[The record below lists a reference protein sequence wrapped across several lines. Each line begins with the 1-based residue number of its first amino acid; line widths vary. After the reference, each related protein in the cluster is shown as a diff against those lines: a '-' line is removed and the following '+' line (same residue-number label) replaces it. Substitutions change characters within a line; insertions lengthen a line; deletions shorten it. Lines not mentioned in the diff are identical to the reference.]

1 MDSVYLMILNI
12 PRNFHSSDLR
22 SYFSD
27 FIESQAHFTCFHFRH
42 RPQLELINPSEA
54 FSFEENNFYLNST
67 SGIKSAPASNL
78 LIKDSVCC
86 IVKLFSKE
94 ARTEAIRKYNLQNWV
109 DKHERFLPS
118 RCIAIAITVVE
129 EYVRNSLD
137 SSICINDGKV
147 ELKLSKQKIEQM
159 VELKPPPLMPR
170 GNVGTSTKHFLN
182 LINSCRLPSN
192 LIGKLGLNFP
202 KTKTRRY
209 GNVPFN
215 YENHTCEK
223 IELPVSSL
231 TNSTNS
237 NNKIKIFP
245 HEPNS
250 YSAKKCT
257 NKGDTMDDDDV
268 EQEWDRHEALHD
280 DVTEQERN
288 KERLYEEEM
297 EVVWEKGGPGI
308 VWYTDA
314 QRWQEAEGDF
324 DEQTADDWD
333 VDYSVYFEENGGDKD
348 ARDCAEMRRSTMW
361 RQGNVE
367 TVFKKPQ
374 ILPLRRKSF
383 MEHSTGRNVVGPF
396 EKHTKGIG
404 RRLMEKQGWRD
415 GLGLGVA
422 QKGIAQPIES
432 DGQKP
437 RERKGLGYFGERL
450 PRFRVANSSKAK
462 CVFIATAYD
471 SPADTDPPE
480 SLNRRNQPTTMKYR
494 HK

>member
-22 SYFSD
+22 NYFSD
-27 FIESQAHFTCFHFRH
+27 FIECQTHFSCFHFRH
-42 RPQLELINPSEA
+42 RPQLEFIKSSETL
-54 FSFEENNFYLNST
+54 SFENNNFCVHNRS
-67 SGIKSAPASNL
+67 SSVKSAPTYDL

-94 ARTEAIRKYNLQNWV
+94 ARTETIKKYNLQNWV
-109 DKHERFLPS
+109 DKDERFLPS
-118 RCIAIAITVVE
+118 RCIAIVITVVE
-129 EYVRNSLD
+129 ENMGELLNSSL
-137 SSICINDGKV
+137 SINDGKI

-159 VELKPPPLMPR
+159 VELKPPPLMPQ
-170 GNVGTSTKHFLN
+170 GNVGTSTKHFLH
-182 LINSCRLPSN
+182 LINSCRLPSK
-192 LIGKLGLNFP
+192 LIGKLGLHFP

-209 GNVPFN
+209 GSVPFN
-215 YENHTCEK
+215 YEDHSCEK
-223 IELPVSSL
+223 IGAPISSL

-237 NNKIKIFP
+237 KNFP
-245 HEPNS
+245 HGANTSSP
-250 YSAKKCT
+250 KMCT
-257 NKGDTMDDDDV
+257 NKEGTTDDDDD

-288 KERLYEEEM
+288 KERLYEEDM

-314 QRWQEAEGDF
+314 VRWKEAEGDF
-324 DEQTADDWD
+324 DEQTTDDWD
-333 VDYSVYFEENGGDKD
+333 VDYSVYHEENGGDKD
-348 ARDCAEMRRSTMW
+348 ARDCVEMRRSTMW

-374 ILPLRRKSF
+374 ILPQRRKSF
-383 MEHSTGRNVVGPF
+383 KEYSMERNVVGPF

-422 QKGIAQPIES
+422 QKGIAKPIES

-450 PRFRVANSSKAK
+450 PPFRVANSSKAK
-462 CVFIATAYD
+462 SVFIATAYD

-494 HK
+494 HT

>member
-12 PRNFHSSDLR
+12 PQNFHSSDLR
-22 SYFSD
+22 NYFSD
-27 FIESQAHFTCFHFRH
+27 LIECQMHFSCFHFRH
-42 RPQLELINPSEA
+42 RPQLELIKPSETL
-54 FSFEENNFYLNST
+54 SFEKNNFCLRNNS
-67 SGIKSAPASNL
+67 SAKSASDFL
-78 LIKDSVCC
+78 TKDSFCC
-86 IVKLFSKE
+86 IVKLFSKK
-94 ARTEAIRKYNLQNWV
+94 ARTETIKKYNLQNWV
-109 DKHERFLPS
+109 DKDERFLPS

-129 EYVRNSLD
+129 ENLGDFLVSLL
-137 SSICINDGKV
+137 SINGDKV

-170 GNVGTSTKHFLN
+170 GNVGTSTKHFLD
-182 LINSCRLPSN
+182 LINSCRLPSK

-215 YENHTCEK
+215 YENHTSEK
-223 IELPVSSL
+223 IELPVSPS

-237 NNKIKIFP
+237 NNKKRIFP
-245 HEPNS
+245 HGTNISSP
-250 YSAKKCT
+250 KKCT
-257 NKGDTMDDDDV
+257 NKGDIMDDDD

-288 KERLYEEEM
+288 KERLFEEEM

-314 QRWQEAEGDF
+314 VRWKEAEGDF
-324 DEQTADDWD
+324 DEQTTDDWD
-333 VDYSVYFEENGGDKD
+333 VDYSVYYEENGGDKD

-374 ILPLRRKSF
+374 VLPLRQKSF
-383 MEHSTGRNVVGPF
+383 MEHSMGRNVVGPF

-415 GLGLGVA
+415 GLGLGVT
-422 QKGIAQPIES
+422 QEGIATPIES

-450 PRFRVANSSKAK
+450 PRFRTTNSSKAK
-462 CVFIATAYD
+462 SVFIATAYD
-471 SPADTDPPE
+471 SPADTDSPE
-480 SLNRRNQPTTMKYR
+480 SLYRRNQPTIMKYR
-494 HK
+494 HT